1 MTSLRCWCAEAVAE
15 YLDGKIKAYAHLELQ
30 RLFEQVR
37 AYEFTFLARESEAHQ
52 SSRSGHDELV

>member
-1 MTSLRCWCAEAVAE
+1 MVAE

-37 AYEFTFLARESEAHQ
+37 AYEFTFLARESEAHH
-52 SSRSGHDELV
+52 SSRSGHDELG